1 MPSDE
6 DNMNLVRYVYFRII
20 IQRLFNIQLFF
31 EFVNRFYKVLSTF
44 HYIYIMKRQK
54 TAFSAVFLLFNSGY
68 SLPFYPFS
76 YSTNVIVGD
85 GAPDVPFLFQEKKF
99 GENRTSFALRCRVK
113 PDDCFTVS
121 LRPLQPYR

>member
-1 MPSDE
+1 MLSGE
-6 DNMNLVRYVYFRII
+6 NNTTLVRYVYFRII

-68 SLPFYPFS
+68 SLPFNSFLYLTS
-76 YSTNVIVGD
+76 VTVGD
-85 GAPDVPFLFQEKKF
+85 GAPDVPFFIPRKKV
-99 GENRTSFALRCRVK
+99 R
-113 PDDCFTVS
+113 
-121 LRPLQPYR
+121 